1 MVLRHGGS
9 RLSISTSR
17 AVARSGIA
25 DERGQGRRRH
35 HRQPGV
41 GARHSPHR
49 RLRGQPADHRSCQH
63 RAAPARRAR
72 RGRHRSSFSDA
83 RVFRH
88 SPARGGGLERSGKLG
103 EARFPRVEYLDMPVS
118 TSTGDSVEAA
128 RRMRAAGVAAII
140 VLGGDGTHRAVV
152 SACGDIPITGVS
164 TRVNRDTHSNKKI
177 SPTTRDPNPTPQIHP
192 SSASSTQQQPLS
204 CS

>member
-1 MVLRHGGS
+1 MSADRPVVGIIANPVSARDIRRIVAYAGNLQITDRANIVLHLLAGLG
-9 RLSISTSR
+9 
-17 AVARSGIA
+17 AVGIDRVLVMPEYSGI
-25 DERGQGRRRH
+25 
-35 HRQPGV
+35 RQHV
-41 GARHSPHR
+41 V
-49 RLRGQPADHRSCQH
+49 
-63 RAAPARRAR
+63 AAWSAP
-72 RGRHRSSFSDA
+72 
-83 RVFRH
+83 
-88 SPARGGGLERSGKLG
+88 
-103 EARFPRVEYLDMPVS
+103 
-118 TSTGDSVEAA
+118 EAA